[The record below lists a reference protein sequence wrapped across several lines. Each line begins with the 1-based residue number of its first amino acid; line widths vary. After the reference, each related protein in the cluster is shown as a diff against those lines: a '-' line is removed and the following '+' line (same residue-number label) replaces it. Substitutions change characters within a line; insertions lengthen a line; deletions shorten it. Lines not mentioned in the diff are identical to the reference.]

1 MYWLRVDQDGDSLL
15 DAFCKNL
22 MKNVIFVTMLV
33 GSLVVSGHEGHEGHL
48 PAGKVATSA
57 QKTGNGQ
64 FVFETVPGFGAMP
77 DGVNVG
83 PTHGGVAVDGAGNI
97 YVSTEA
103 DHGVVQ
109 FSAAGAFQ
117 KSFGV
122 KTKALHS
129 LEVVTEGKAEF
140 LVGAAVSAQKVL
152 KLDLNGKILLT
163 IPNEGTGEVKGGF
176 KGVTGVTVGPEGNSY
191 VVCGYGSNLVH
202 KFDAKGKL
210 LKTAGGKGKG
220 DGQFVTCH
228 GIALDT
234 RSGSPLLLICDR
246 ENRRLVH
253 LDLDLNFKGVY
264 SEHLRRPCAVSILG
278 DHAAVAEL
286 EGRVTIVGKNGEH
299 LAFLG
304 DQPDRKLWAKKPV
317 PESQLYD
324 GLFTAPHGVSWD
336 AEGNVIVQDWNVTG
350 RVTKLKRR

>member
-1 MYWLRVDQDGDSLL
+1 
-15 DAFCKNL
+15 
-22 MKNVIFVTMLV
+22 MKNAIFVTMLAS
-33 GSLVVSGHEGHEGHL
+33 SLVASGHEGHDHP

-64 FVFETVPGFGAMP
+64 FIFDTVPGFGAMP

-83 PTHGGVAVDGAGNI
+83 PTHGGVAVASSGRI

-109 FSAAGAFQ
+109 FSAKGVFE
-117 KSFGV
+117 KSFGP

-129 LEVVTEGKAEF
+129 LAIVKEGDQEV

-152 KLDLNGKILLT
+152 KLGLDGKELLA
-163 IPNEGTGEVKGGF
+163 IPNEGTGEIKGGF
-176 KGVTGVTVGPEGNSY
+176 KGVTGVTVGPEGNFY
-191 VVCGYGSNLVH
+191 VVCGYGSNLIH

-210 LKTAGGKGKG
+210 LKTAGGRGKG

-228 GIALDT
+228 GITLDT
-234 RSGSPLLLICDR
+234 RSGSPLLLVCDR

-253 LDLDLNFKGVY
+253 LDLDLNFKGVH

-278 DHAAVAEL
+278 DHAVVAEL
-286 EGRVTIVGKNGEH
+286 EGRVTIVGKNGAH

-304 DQPDRKLWAKKPV
+304 DQPDKSLWAKKPV

-336 AEGNVIVQDWNVTG
+336 AAGNVIVQDWNVTG
-350 RVTKLKRR
+350 RVTMLKRR